1 DKWVA
6 MSRLLDV
13 ALSLGGVT
21 LAQHPHE
28 NTKKPRATLL
38 AGMGRHHHPIRASA
52 EAQKFFD
59 EGLTLVF
66 GFNHEE
72 AIRSFERAAAIDPRA
87 AMPNWGIALAL
98 GPNIN
103 LEVDPA
109 GEKRAF
115 EAARKALSMAAG
127 APENERAYIE
137 ALSKRYSGDPKADLK
152 KLAVDYKNAM
162 GDVMKRYPDDLDAAT
177 LYAESMMDLR

>member
-1 DKWVA
+1 
-6 MSRLLDV
+6 MSRFLVL
-13 ALSLGGVT
+13 ALFLSGST
-21 LAQHPHE
+21 YAQHQHE
-28 NTKKPRATLL
+28 TAKGARTALL
-38 AGMGRHHHPIRASA
+38 AGMGRHHHPISTRSP

-59 EGLTLVF
+59 EGLTLMF
-66 GFNHEE
+66 AFNHEE
-72 AIRSFERAAAIDPRA
+72 AIRSFERAAALDPKA
-87 AMPNWGIALAL
+87 AMPYWGIAVAL

-103 LEVDPA
+103 MDVDPA

-152 KLAVDYKNAM
+152 KLAVEYKDAM
-162 GDVMKRYPDDLDAAT
+162 GGLVKR
-177 LYAESMMDLR
+177 